1 MIAYEQQLNRDRRW
15 AFQEASMHFEKESA
29 VHKTLERITQ
39 RLNELGIPYA
49 VVGGMAMFFH
59 GFRRFT
65 EDVDILVTREGLAS
79 IHEQLEGLGYL
90 PPFTGR
96 KQLRDTESGV
106 RIEFLVTGEYPGD
119 GRPQPISFPDPS
131 AVAVEM
137 RGFAFSSCLA

>member
-1 MIAYEQQLNRDRRW
+1 MIAYEAKLRDNLRW
-15 AFQEASMHFEKESA
+15 GFMEGSMHFEHDSA
-29 VHKTLERITQ
+29 VHKNMRQITK
-39 RLNELGIPYA
+39 RLDELGIPYA

-65 EDVDILVTREGLAS
+65 EDVDILVTRAGLES